1 MKYIARRPALLM
13 AVTALALFAARVSHH
28 GHHFGR
34 GFHQW

>member
-1 MKYIARRPALLM
+1 MKYLARRPMVLM
-13 AVTALALFAARVSHH
+13 AVTALALTAARF